1 MKDLSFIKGE
11 LTIREGRAFNQTIDN
26 KTGEIIDWQFKADH
40 EIKGKN
46 TICLSGLTFL
56 LKRNWGLPMAI
67 AIGNGLATGAG
78 TPSNEDTK
86 LNNEFDT
93 GRFGVR
99 GNAFTRV
106 SSNVITLSAL
116 WNRANVISTEIT
128 EWGLFI
134 NEQGTNVSAK
144 NSGYLLARKAQEYT
158 KTDIA
163 KDIELVWIIT
173 ITPI

>member
-11 LTIREGRAFNQTIDN
+11 LNIREGRAYNQKRDN
-26 KTGEIIDWQFKADH
+26 KTGEIIDWDFKVDNI
-40 EIKGKN
+40 IKGN
-46 TICLSGLTFL
+46 NVICLNGLNFL

-67 AIGNGLATGAG
+67 AIGNGLAT
-78 TPSNEDTK
+78 PSNTDTK
-86 LNNEFDT
+86 LSNELST

-106 SSNVITLSAL
+106 SQNVITLSAL

-128 EWGLFI
+128 EWGLFV
-134 NEQGTNVSAK
+134 NEQGTNVSAT
-144 NSGYLLARKAQEYT
+144 NSGYLLARKAQTYT

-163 KDIELVWIIT
+163 AIS
-173 ITPI
+173 